1 MTKPPLDLEIHINED
16 GEIVLTELPEDL
28 AQMVAELD
36 PEHPL
41 TCAINRGRELTSPET
56 NKPPSKNE

>member
-1 MTKPPLDLEIHINED
+1 MTKPPLDLEIHINEE

-36 PEHPL
+36 PDHTL
-41 TCAINRGRELTSPET
+41 TCSLNNKVPPAQNPEKT
-56 NKPPSKNE
+56 NPEK

>member
-1 MTKPPLDLEIHINED
+1 MTKPPLDLEIHINEE

-36 PEHPL
+36 PDHSL
-41 TCAINRGRELTSPET
+41 TCALDNNTV
-56 NKPPSKNE
+56 PPIHNPKTDNEK

>member
-1 MTKPPLDLEIHINED
+1 MTKRPLDLEIHINEE

-28 AQMVAELD
+28 AQMVAEMD

-41 TCAINRGRELTSPET
+41 TCALNRGKASPSEEASDARED
-56 NKPPSKNE
+56 

>member
-1 MTKPPLDLEIHINED
+1 MTNPPLDLEIHINEE

-36 PEHPL
+36 PDHSL
-41 TCAINRGRELTSPET
+41 ACALEPPIPPIKISET
-56 NKPPSKNE
+56 ENQE